1 MGRINYLTN
10 DPEIASM
17 AYSETEFFTKQ
28 TSNTNHPLYQ
38 IQEQSA
44 LFLCDTDSPAFKV
57 AHKFLPPAMSPKAVR
72 HYTPMMQA
80 TVEGCYPVFDELDER
95 GESFN
100 VYQYMLKLASQTI
113 GKFCLDMDL
122 HHFDSVD
129 APLHPLVLTIA
140 QNLALNKKVASRGDW
155 YSHLPFGDPKALRD
169 TSHRIVSMLETAI
182 NNVKQAETS
191 DLPLQEAALS
201 ASCLVDY
208 MLRATDDKGAKLPH
222 PYILSNM
229 LELTGAGFT
238 TTSSLLSWLLYA
250 LVTYPPA
257 QSRLL
262 QELIDHDIGP
272 DTKWTYELT
281 NSLPYLDNFIKETQR
296 LHNPS
301 FQPARVTRKDC
312 ILPSGYKLP
321 AASVIIVAINA
332 VHNNPAVWSNPHR
345 FDPDRWNTD
354 EVKDR
359 PKGSY
364 APFAAGPRGCIGFN
378 FALQEVKVLLPSLVY
393 RYEFEDASGE
403 PVEYDPE
410 FQLVRPVNFYARASR
425 RKEWPGK
432 SEGK

>member
-10 DPEIASM
+10 DPEIASI

-28 TSNTNHPLYQ
+28 TSNANHPLYQ
-38 IQEQSA
+38 INEQSA
-44 LFLCDTDSPAFKV
+44 LFLCDTDSPAFKI

-80 TVEGCYPVFDELDER
+80 TVEGSYPVFDELDER

-169 TSHRIVSMLETAI
+169 STSKIISMIETAI
-182 NNVKQAETS
+182 NNVKRGGTE
-191 DLPLQEAALS
+191 DLSLQEAALS
-201 ASCLVDY
+201 ASCIVDY
-208 MLRATDDKGAKLPH
+208 MTRATDDKGDKLPH
-222 PYILSNM
+222 NYILSNM

-238 TTSSLLSWLLYA
+238 TTSSLLSWLLYS
-250 LVTYPPA
+250 LVTYPGN
-257 QSRLL
+257 QDRLL
-262 QELIDHDIGP
+262 QELVDHDIGP

-281 NSLPYLDNFIKETQR
+281 SSLPFLDKFIKEVQR

-301 FQPARVTRKDC
+301 FQPGRVVRKDM
-312 ILPSGYKLP
+312 ILPGGYKIP
-321 AASVIIVAINA
+321 KGAVMIIAIMA

-345 FDPDRWNTD
+345 FDPDRWDTE
-354 EVKDR
+354 EVKGR
-359 PKGSY
+359 HRAAY

-393 RYEFEDASGE
+393 RYRFEDASGE

-410 FQLVRPVNFYARASR
+410 FQLIRPVNFYARATR
-425 RKEWPGK
+425 RTEWPRK
-432 SEGK
+432 NEGK